1 MKKILVG
8 LLMLLVMIVVTA
20 CGGGGSSS
28 NIFTDAGAMEKIMGQ
43 LQEKPEFKGKKLMVF
58 QDVTVV
64 NSKDHGGN
72 FIVIDILKPGTE
84 DVDRYEYRNGSWSD
98 GAPVKIT
105 GDGNMAD
112 NVIPMAD
119 LHFEKLPE
127 IYKTFSEKVKDKK
140 DVKVEQTAV
149 YRFWNGEWSVLID
162 AESEREEY
170 GAEFKPDGTLIS
182 LKKK

>member
-8 LLMLLVMIVVTA
+8 LLMLLVMMVVTA

-72 FIVIDILKPGTE
+72 FIVIDILKPILQPAATSCIL
-84 DVDRYEYRNGSWSD
+84 RR
-98 GAPVKIT
+98 
-105 GDGNMAD
+105 
-112 NVIPMAD
+112 
-119 LHFEKLPE
+119 
-127 IYKTFSEKVKDKK
+127 
-140 DVKVEQTAV
+140 
-149 YRFWNGEWSVLID
+149 
-162 AESEREEY
+162 
-170 GAEFKPDGTLIS
+170 
-182 LKKK
+182 